1 MTRPQVDQSVRI
13 LTTSWFLQYASQK
26 KCQWQRM
33 LYMQI
38 H

>member
-1 MTRPQVDQSVRI
+1 MTRPRVDQSVRRR
-13 LTTSWFLQYASQK
+13 TASWFVQKASQK